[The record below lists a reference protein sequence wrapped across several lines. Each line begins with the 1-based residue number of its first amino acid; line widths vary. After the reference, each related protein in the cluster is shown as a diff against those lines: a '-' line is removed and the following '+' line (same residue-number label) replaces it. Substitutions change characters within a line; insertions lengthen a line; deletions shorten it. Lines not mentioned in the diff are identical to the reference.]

1 MKFGVAIMGPGKV
14 DDVAV
19 EAEKLGFDGVFL
31 ADHIGRLGAKDPW
44 ITLSYLAGKTTNIR
58 LGTMVTPVPRYVP
71 AYLATIISEV
81 DGLSN
86 GRVTAGF
93 GTGYQYYEFRNFT
106 NEGVY
111 DFPQVRLEKY
121 EEALRLI
128 LKLWTTPHPYTV
140 SFKGKHYSV
149 LDATVWPKPVQKPHP
164 PVWHGGGGA
173 NSMKVAAELCD
184 GWMGPIFGG
193 SAVSP
198 EKYEAKVKTIQ
209 RFAKKYNRDMSKFT
223 FLSWGSIYDSSESPT
238 GTVVK
243 MDNVKLIEDYKAAGC
258 QYWLTVST
266 LMHQFAKEIMPSFT

>member
-1 MKFGVAIMGPGKV
+1 MKFGVGLLGSAKV
-14 DDVAV
+14 DEVAV
-19 EAEKLGFDGVFL
+19 EAERLGFDAIFL
-31 ADHIGRLGAKDPW
+31 PDHIGRLGAKDPW
-44 ITLSYLAGKTTNIR
+44 ITLSYLAAKTTNIR

-71 AYLATIISEV
+71 GHLATMIADLDV
-81 DGLSN
+81 LSN
-86 GRVTAGF
+86 GRVIAGF
-93 GTGYQYYEFRNFT
+93 GTGYQFYEFRNFT

-140 SFKGKHYSV
+140 SFRGKYYSV
-149 LDATVWPKPVQKPHP
+149 LDATVWPKPVQTPHP

-173 NSMKVAAELCD
+173 KSMRIAAELCD

-193 SAVSP
+193 SAVSA
-198 EKYEAKVKTIQ
+198 EKYGAKVKTIHK
-209 RFAKKYNRDMSKFT
+209 FAKERNRDMSKFT

-238 GTVVK
+238 GTIIK

-258 QYWLTVST
+258 QYWLTVSA
-266 LMHQFAKEIMPSFT
+266 LMHQFAKEIMPSFK